1 MKVKQEMEVI
11 IRNVTHIRSII
22 NSLSKPTKKED
33 MINRREIEIKSKNLA
48 KASVA
53 IPSEIL
59 LLCNFK
65 RYI

>member
-11 IRNVTHIRSII
+11 IRNVMYISII

-33 MINRREIEIKSKNLA
+33 MINNREIEMKSKNLA
-48 KASVA
+48 KVSVA

-59 LLCNFK
+59 LLRNFR
-65 RYI
+65 RYM